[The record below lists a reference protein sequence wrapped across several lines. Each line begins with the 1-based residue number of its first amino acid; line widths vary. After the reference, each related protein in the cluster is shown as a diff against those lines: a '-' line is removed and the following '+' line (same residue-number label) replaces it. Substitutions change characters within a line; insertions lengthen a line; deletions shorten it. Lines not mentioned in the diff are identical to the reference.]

1 MSAMGVGVVETKHR
15 GTPSSS
21 ETEIEAPPPPPP
33 LRSRLLSE
41 AAAEEDAKSGSDST
55 SSRDSSH
62 GGSHP
67 QKTLVI
73 YSGPTSMDRLD
84 GKNGMYIDNM
94 NYFLEH
100 GISCF
105 DDDPESRGDA
115 DDDAES
121 VIVKYAFV
129 LTQEVADYYTAPSG
143 PLTKK
148 IQECKSMDKKVP
160 VDGEESFIKVLTRL
174 DRCYDMESIR
184 IVVTNMNVQA
194 LYDNLLFINCGLV
207 GPKIGP
213 GSPRLIPSSS
223 TLKTSSKQMMVPYS
237 HWSQLY
243 TSRLTKSV
251 RLVGHSINTHF
262 HTFFPHVQSFLYAL
276 RTDTVPILIS
286 SGAIYDCGL
295 TQEELGGNP
304 QKRFELI
311 NRYEVGMSTQLLK
324 QGYNIATAFVN
335 RYGFGKS
342 LVYDKTST
350 WGTELDDTVS
360 DIWYEDGIR
369 NLTATMSKPAPKFW
383 EALATTID
391 DKSSLRDVNT
401 NNNNR
406 ADDTFEYH
414 QWDILPWEY
423 FIFFKVSR
431 LVPED
436 VQREMNY
443 NAEELKKSDV
453 LVISND
459 PRRSPS
465 EYWLRRSGVFVEP
478 RNIRLDILMAGV
490 FLVVCGLVLKRRR
503 RIPVMNRTCDNNM
516 MNGHLSPRR
525 RMGLGLRWKH
535 GHDHET

>member
-21 ETEIEAPPPPPP
+21 ETEIEAPPPPPPP

-223 TLKTSSKQMMVPYS
+223 TLKTS
-237 HWSQLY
+237 
-243 TSRLTKSV
+243 
-251 RLVGHSINTHF
+251 
-262 HTFFPHVQSFLYAL
+262 
-276 RTDTVPILIS
+276 
-286 SGAIYDCGL
+286 CG
-295 TQEELGGNP
+295 
-304 QKRFELI
+304 
-311 NRYEVGMSTQLLK
+311 
-324 QGYNIATAFVN
+324 
-335 RYGFGKS
+335 
-342 LVYDKTST
+342 
-350 WGTELDDTVS
+350 
-360 DIWYEDGIR
+360 
-369 NLTATMSKPAPKFW
+369 
-383 EALATTID
+383 TT
-391 DKSSLRDVNT
+391 NW
-401 NNNNR
+401 
-406 ADDTFEYH
+406 
-414 QWDILPWEY
+414 QP
-423 FIFFKVSR
+423 
-431 LVPED
+431 
-436 VQREMNY
+436 
-443 NAEELKKSDV
+443 
-453 LVISND
+453 
-459 PRRSPS
+459 
-465 EYWLRRSGVFVEP
+465 
-478 RNIRLDILMAGV
+478 
-490 FLVVCGLVLKRRR
+490 
-503 RIPVMNRTCDNNM
+503 TCCW
-516 MNGHLSPRR
+516 R
-525 RMGLGLRWKH
+525 
-535 GHDHET
+535 

>member
-1 MSAMGVGVVETKHR
+1 MMVVGVVNAKNQ
-15 GTPSSS
+15 GTTSS
-21 ETEIEAPPPPPP
+21 ELETERAAPV
-33 LRSRLLSE
+33 RSRLLSE
-41 AAAEEDAKSGSDST
+41 EEAAAAAGNTKSGSG
-55 SSRDSSH
+55 SSGDSSNH
-62 GGSHP
+62 GP
-67 QKTLVI
+67 QKTLVV
-73 YSGPTSMDRLD
+73 YSGPTSMNRLD

-100 GISCF
+100 GISCL
-105 DDDPESRGDA
+105 DDDPESRGDSH
-115 DDDAES
+115 DDADS

-129 LTQEVADYYTAPSG
+129 LTQEVADYYNAPNG

-148 IQECKSMDKKVP
+148 NQECKSIDKKVP
-160 VDGEESFIKVLTRL
+160 GDGENSFIKVLTRL

-194 LYDNLLFINCGLV
+194 LYDNLLFVNCGLV
-207 GPKIGP
+207 GPKFGP
-213 GSPRLIPSSS
+213 GSPRLIPSSKS
-223 TLKTSSKQMMVPYS
+223 SSKLLTMVPYS

-243 TSRLTKSV
+243 TSRLTDSV

-369 NLTATMSKPAPKFW
+369 NLTATMSKPAPTFW
-383 EALATTID
+383 AAAPTTSTAD
-391 DKSSLRDVNT
+391 DKSSLRE
-401 NNNNR
+401 NNNR
-406 ADDTFEYH
+406 DEDTFEYH
-414 QWDILPWEY
+414 QWDILPWDY

-443 NAEELKKSDV
+443 DIEELKKSDV

-465 EYWLRRSGVFVEP
+465 EYWLRKTGVFVEP
-478 RNIRLDILMAGV
+478 RNVYLDVMMAGV
-490 FLVVCGLVLKRRR
+490 FFIVFGLVVKRRSR
-503 RIPVMNRTCDNNM
+503 VRVTNRSCDNMM
-516 MNGHLSPRR
+516 MNGQLSPRR
-525 RMGLGLRWKH
+525 RMGLGLRWKQ